1 MTNPITGRAPQ
12 DTLIMFDKD
21 GVLLDLNATWLPAI
35 AALGQYLE
43 RRCDGATRRD
53 QFLAA
58 AGVMMKPGTDDGII
72 LENSLF
78 AAGTFAEMRA
88 VWEDME
94 PRLAPVFADIQNYR
108 QDTTQLMAEAV
119 RGKTV
124 PMGQV
129 KDGITRL
136 KEAGYRLGVATNDNT
151 HSAMINLADLGI
163 DHAFEV
169 VICADSGFGRKPEAA
184 GLLEACRATGITPDS
199 AIMVGDTATDY
210 GAADAAGYR
219 GFVTISHDAPTKPAF
234 IPRSDAV
241 VACVGRLADWLA
253 V

>member
-1 MTNPITGRAPQ
+1 MTNRITQLAP
-12 DTLIMFDKD
+12 DKTLIMFDKD

-35 AALGQYLE
+35 AALGRYLE
-43 RRCDGATRRD
+43 ERCDAATSRD

-58 AGVMMKPGTDDGII
+58 AGVMMKPGTDEGII

-78 AAGTFAEMRA
+78 AAGTFAEMRD
-88 VWEDME
+88 VWQEME
-94 PRLAPVFADIQNYR
+94 PRLIPVFADIETYR
-108 QDTTQLMAEAV
+108 RVTTQLMAEAV

-124 PMGQV
+124 PMGKV

-136 KEAGYRLGVATNDNT
+136 KNAGYKLGVATNDNT
-151 HSAMINLADLGI
+151 ASAMINLADLEI
-163 DHAFEV
+163 DQAFDV
-169 VICADSGFGRKPEAA
+169 VICADSGFGRKPAGD
-184 GLLEACRATGITPDS
+184 GLLEACRVTGIAPEA

-219 GFVTISHDAPTKPAF
+219 GFVTISHDAPQQPAF
-234 IPRSDAV
+234 IPRTDAV
-241 VACVGRLADWLA
+241 VSSVDALADWLR